1 MLRPLPLRFSL
12 TLLVLLSVVLGAHLT
27 FSQPTHQLRVIVPAL
42 PGDGALVTIP
52 DGRIV
57 LIDGGSDGA
66 ALATW
71 LGNTLPFGQRRI
83 DVLVLT
89 RADAATLPGQLAAV
103 KRYEIGMALVPPTE
117 RRSSSLDAWW
127 QLLEQQQTPIHTIT
141 AQDRLALG
149 QCALQILEEHNGH
162 ATLALQCGPTVAYFF
177 QSLDADG
184 EAVLETEQLPSAQ
197 LIIYPWQ
204 RVTNTPLLQRLTPK
218 ALVFSEGGDEQ
229 HLSWAERQIGTAK
242 LYHEAIHGQFELIH
256 DGQQLSVQVEH
267 QR

>member
-1 MLRPLPLRFSL
+1 MLRPLPFRFSL
-12 TLLVLLSVVLGAHLT
+12 TLLVLLSVVLGAHLV
-27 FSQPTHQLRVIVPAL
+27 FSQPKRQLRVVVPAL
-42 PGDGALVTIP
+42 PGDGALVMTP
-52 DGRIV
+52 DGSTMLV
-57 LIDGGSDGA
+57 DGGSDGA

-89 RADAATLPGQLAAV
+89 RADDSTLPGQLAAL
-103 KRYEIGMALVPPTE
+103 KRYAIGMALVPPTE

-127 QLLEQQQTPIHTIT
+127 QLLEQQQTPIHIMT

-149 QCALQILEEHNGH
+149 GCEARILTEHEGS
-162 ATLALQCGPTVAYFF
+162 ASLVLQCGSTPIYFF

-184 EAVLETEQLPSAQ
+184 EAILEPQQLPPAQ

-204 RVTNTPLLQRLTPK
+204 RVTNTPLMQSLQPQ

-229 HLSWAERQIGTAK
+229 HLSWADRQIGTAE
-242 LYHEAIHGQFELIH
+242 LYHETIHGQFELTH
-256 DGQQLSVQVEH
+256 DGNQVSIQVEH
-267 QR
+267 PR